1 MALLYDIYGEE
12 NYIDGIIASV
22 NNMPILYSDVKNVAM
37 AMKYD
42 KSNSKTISEVD
53 ILKDLIDQNLII
65 SSEPNISLDKEAQ
78 FIEKGVREQANMIFE
93 KYFQNDEKSFIKQLG
108 CNLEDYIKV
117 GITNQKKQMLYKRI
131 LDSISQKEFFSYEEV
146 GKFYNY
152 LKKENKL
159 PTVQENYNI
168 YQIVLLQKPS
178 ETVREIVTA
187 VAGDLKNKSFD
198 EVAENRSK
206 YKGLEFEQD
215 SSWKTLNDLNAEFES
230 VVFGLKPGEVS
241 QPVRIDDFIYF
252 IRLDALDKEKYKTSM
267 LYICDNI
274 YKLNQQA
281 ALDDLEIIKNNILSG
296 KLTWIEAVKLFS
308 QDNKKNLYGQV
319 FNDKGSTSLQK
330 TDLSLQLRHVLKQT
344 KKHTISAPFIDNTT
358 DGNVFKII
366 YVKDHIEKHTAC
378 MEDDYALL
386 EELTRQQYKKEKKR
400 KMLLGLYNNTDIKLN
415 EHHPICIQLKEKY
428 KTLFR

>member
-1 MALLYDIYGEE
+1 M
-12 NYIDGIIASV
+12 
-22 NNMPILYSDVKNVAM
+22 
-37 AMKYD
+37 
-42 KSNSKTISEVD
+42 
-53 ILKDLIDQNLII
+53 
-65 SSEPNISLDKEAQ
+65 
-78 FIEKGVREQANMIFE
+78 
-93 KYFQNDEKSFIKQLG
+93 
-108 CNLEDYIKV
+108 
-117 GITNQKKQMLYKRI
+117 
-131 LDSISQKEFFSYEEV
+131 
-146 GKFYNY
+146 
-152 LKKENKL
+152 
-159 PTVQENYNI
+159 
-168 YQIVLLQKPS
+168 
-178 ETVREIVTA
+178 
-187 VAGDLKNKSFD
+187 
-198 EVAENRSK
+198 
-206 YKGLEFEQD
+206 
-215 SSWKTLNDLNAEFES
+215 
-230 VVFGLKPGEVS
+230 VFGLKPGEVS